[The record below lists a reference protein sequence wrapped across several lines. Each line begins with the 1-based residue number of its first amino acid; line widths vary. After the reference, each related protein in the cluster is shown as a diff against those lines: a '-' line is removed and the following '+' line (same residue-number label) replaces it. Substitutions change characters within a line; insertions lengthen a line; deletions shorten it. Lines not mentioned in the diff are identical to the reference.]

1 MHGPLS
7 PQKTMPLTLNTTQ
20 PGSISLA
27 KAVSAIPGA
36 SQHRYRNEFVGFD
49 PGIFGNQVKWH

>member
-1 MHGPLS
+1 
-7 PQKTMPLTLNTTQ
+7 MPLTFSTTQ

-27 KAVSAIPGA
+27 KAAPVIPGA
-36 SQHRYRNEFVGFD
+36 GQYQYRNEFVGFD

>member
-1 MHGPLS
+1 M
-7 PQKTMPLTLNTTQ
+7 LNTTQ

-27 KAVSAIPGA
+27 KAVPPIPGA
-36 SQHRYRNEFVGFD
+36 FSQHRYRNEFVGFD